1 MSTTDTARESADRR
15 NGQFGPQVRSELDPA
30 NAGLGAPEAPL
41 PTWDAALAHAEALRA
56 RGVRVEIVKRRKTI
70 EIYDANG
77 KLHDAPDGTP
87 ALLIYSIPSDSLKH
101 EWSCCHGE
109 LVRKSTIPTRRTSV
123 NTNRT
128 EPTKG
133 TNVNTD
139 HVDPADRFPI
149 LKHFSYSHLPYEL
162 ACVSEGFHDL
172 AYDLAG
178 LHGLTGPEAS
188 TALRKLLEAK
198 DAAVRAKIEKLRDAQ

>member
-1 MSTTDTARESADRR
+1 MTGRMW
-15 NGQFGPQVRSELDPA
+15 VRT
-30 NAGLGAPEAPL
+30 EAPL
-41 PTWDAALAHAEALRA
+41 PTWDAALAHAEVLRA

-77 KLHDAPDGTP
+77 NLHDAPDGTP
-87 ALLIYSIPSDSLKH
+87 ALLVYSIPSDSLKH
-101 EWSCCHGE
+101 WWSCCHGE

-128 EPTKG
+128 ELTKG

-149 LKHFSYSHLPYEL
+149 LKHFSYSHLPHEL

>member
-1 MSTTDTARESADRR
+1 MM
-15 NGQFGPQVRSELDPA
+15 NGPA
-30 NAGLGAPEAPL
+30 VKA
-41 PTWDAALAHAEALRA
+41 PTWDEAVAHAETLRE

-77 KLHDAPDGTP
+77 NLHDAPDGTP
-87 ALLIYSIPSDSLKH
+87 ALLVYSIPSDSLKH
-101 EWSCCHGE
+101 WWSCCHGE

-128 EPTKG
+128 ELTKG

-149 LKHFSYSHLPYEL
+149 LKHFSYSHLPHEL